1 MRTFDNYFEIF
12 KVRHS
17 DDKNFP
23 RVLDSDT
30 NTKESIDVLKK
41 YFEEFWIEAKTN
53 SSIEIEDLKNQNREL
68 RDEITDLE
76 SRIGEFRDE
85 TSWIYD

>member
-17 DDKNFP
+17 DDRNFP
-23 RVLDSDT
+23 HVLDHDT
-30 NTKESIDVLKK
+30 NTKESIDTLKK
-41 YFEEFWIEAKTN
+41 YFEDFWIEAKTN

-68 RDEITDLE
+68 RDEIMYLE
-76 SRIGEFRDE
+76 SRIDEFRDE
-85 TSWIYD
+85 DSWLYC